1 MTTGLESDQAI
12 VPQSSLVETG
22 PRDPSGGKD
31 TGCIATTPEARA
43 LLAAYSTD
51 AHRFCQ
57 VPTQAIVK
65 DIQDAEENIS
75 GVKSVPGPVVSTVNA
90 VGSANAAMSQLDTIN
105 STYLQPLSAFNAV
118 VTGIADV
125 RFLT

>member
-1 MTTGLESDQAI
+1 MTTGLGSDQAI

-31 TGCIATTPEARA
+31 TGCIATTEARA
-43 LLAAYSTD
+43 VLAAYSTD

-75 GVKSVPGPVVSTVNA
+75 SVKSVPGPVVSTANA

-118 VTGIADV
+118 VTGIANV
-125 RFLT
+125 RSLT

>member
-31 TGCIATTPEARA
+31 TGCIATTPEARP
-43 LLAAYSTD
+43 LLAEYSTD
-51 AHRFCQ
+51 AHGFCQ

-65 DIQDAEENIS
+65 DIQDGKKNIL
-75 GVKSVPGPVVSTVNA
+75 KSVPGPVASAVN
-90 VGSANAAMSQLDTIN
+90 VVESANTAMSQLDNIN

-118 VTGIADV
+118 VTGIANV
-125 RFLT
+125 RPLI